1 MVFLKKH
8 LTSINKKK
16 GKGLIILTT
25 KLMLQGLPIALA
37 QLNTNNTSEKLLN
50 QNPSNH
56 IFFCIEQK
64 KSLNKYIAI

>member
-1 MVFLKKH
+1 
-8 LTSINKKK
+8 
-16 GKGLIILTT
+16 
-25 KLMLQGLPIALA
+25 MLQGLPIALA